1 MPFELKN
8 TPQVFQ
14 ARMNRILKPYSKF
27 CIVYIDDILVFSQN
41 KFMHIT
47 HLHKIIDCFK
57 NNNIVIS
64 KQKIELLK
72 QKIDFL
78 GLTIDRGTI
87 ELHPHIFS
95 KMLEFYAKI
104 EDTEEL

>member
-1 MPFELKN
+1 M
-8 TPQVFQ
+8 
-14 ARMNRILKPYSKF
+14 Y
-27 CIVYIDDILVFSQN
+27 
-41 KFMHIT
+41 IT
-47 HLHKIIDCFK
+47 HLHKSLDCFK
-57 NNNIVIS
+57 KNNIVIS
-64 KQKIELLK
+64 KKKIELLK

-95 KMLEFYAKI
+95 KMLEFSDKI